1 MTLGRKIKCA
11 GDVVVSSSGARVFV
25 DGLSGIWVPES
36 VSGLM
41 REWKWW
47 THSTTNHDHKK
58 ERERGGGRQATS
70 PLLLT

>member
-1 MTLGRKIKCA
+1 MTLGRKIKCT

-47 THSTTNHDHKK
+47 MHSTTNHDHKK
-58 ERERGGGRQATS
+58 EREREEEEGGPP
-70 PLLLT
+70 PLCC